1 MEQAMNFKNMSIK
14 EIAQLVST
22 LNQPG
27 DIDEAIRKLSAV
39 IESFKILRSLLE
51 ERQALRL
58 EQERLKRRKGL
69 RVVGK
74 ERMQDP

>member
-1 MEQAMNFKNMSIK
+1 MNFKNMSIK

-39 IESFKILRSLLE
+39 IESFKILRSLME

-69 RVVGK
+69 RVVRK
-74 ERMQDP
+74 ETSRSAE

>member
-1 MEQAMNFKNMSIK
+1 MNFKNMSIK

-51 ERQALRL
+51 
-58 EQERLKRRKGL
+58 
-69 RVVGK
+69 
-74 ERMQDP
+74 

>member
-1 MEQAMNFKNMSIK
+1 MNFKNMSIK
-14 EIAQLVST
+14 DIAHLVST

-51 ERQALRL
+51 ERRAVGL

-69 RVVGK
+69 RVVRK
-74 ERMQDP
+74 ETSRSTE

>member
-1 MEQAMNFKNMSIK
+1 MNFKNMSIK

-69 RVVGK
+69 RVVRK

>member
-1 MEQAMNFKNMSIK
+1 MNFKNMSIK

-58 EQERLKRRKGL
+58 EQERLKLRKGL
-69 RVVGK
+69 RVVRK
-74 ERMQDP
+74 ETARSTE

>member
-1 MEQAMNFKNMSIK
+1 MNFKNMSVK

-22 LNQPG
+22 VNQPG

-51 ERQALRL
+51 ERKALQL

-69 RVVGK
+69 RVVRK
-74 ERMQDP
+74 ETSRSTE

>member
-1 MEQAMNFKNMSIK
+1 MNFKNMSIK

-51 ERQALRL
+51 ERRALQL
-58 EQERLKRRKGL
+58 EQDRLKRRKGL
-69 RVVGK
+69 RVVRK

>member
-1 MEQAMNFKNMSIK
+1 MNFKNMSIK
-14 EIAQLVST
+14 DIAQLVST

-51 ERQALRL
+51 ERRAVGL
-58 EQERLKRRKGL
+58 EQERLKRRKCL
-69 RVVGK
+69 RVVRK

>member
-1 MEQAMNFKNMSIK
+1 MNFKNMSIK

-69 RVVGK
+69 RVVNK